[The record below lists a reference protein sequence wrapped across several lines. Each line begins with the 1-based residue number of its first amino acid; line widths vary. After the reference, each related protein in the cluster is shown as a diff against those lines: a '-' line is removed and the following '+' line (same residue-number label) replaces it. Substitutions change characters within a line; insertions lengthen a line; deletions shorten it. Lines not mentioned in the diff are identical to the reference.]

1 MRTRGLIVAV
11 TAVAAVGLTIV
22 GWRWLDQQP
31 TTELSAPDVA
41 GTVILIP
48 GYGGGTGGLQGLAG
62 YLQAQGRPVVVADI
76 GDGQGDIAGYG
87 SSVAALASSLVAQG
101 DPSVDLVGYSMGG
114 LVARA
119 AATAN
124 PQAIRR
130 IATIAS
136 PHDGTQLA
144 GLGTFLGGGSNCP
157 TACQQMAPGSEFLDA
172 LPVASDE
179 NRWLSAWSAD
189 DEVVRPAEAST
200 LPGATNVEVMADCG
214 TGSLNHGGVIQS
226 AATWDLVTTFLATGS
241 VIPACTR

>member
-1 MRTRGLIVAV
+1 MRLRGLVIVLTVVIALILGL
-11 TAVAAVGLTIV
+11 AA
-22 GWRWLDQQP
+22 WRWLNRPP
-31 TTELSAPDVA
+31 TTELAAPDVA

-48 GYGGGTGGLQGLAG
+48 GYGGGAGGLQGLAG

-76 GDGQGDIAGYG
+76 GDGRGDIAGYG
-87 SSVAALASSLVAQG
+87 SAVAALASSLVAQG
-101 DPSVDLVGYSMGG
+101 APSVDLVGYSMGG
-114 LVARA
+114 LVAREA
-119 AATAN
+119 AAAN
-124 PQAIRR
+124 PLAVRR
-130 IATIAS
+130 VATIAS

-144 GLGTFLGGGSNCP
+144 GLGSFIGDAASCP

-200 LPGATNVEVMADCG
+200 LPGATNVEVMAECA
-214 TGSLNHGGVIQS
+214 TGSLNHGGVVQS

-241 VIPACTR
+241 VTPACTR